1 MHQTMRDATAPSQY
15 SIWGSTSAP
24 SSRRLFVA
32 HCARRKLPCSHACP
46 PRVCSA
52 SKYEMPVT
60 YSGTVSM
67 PDSARLELAW
77 SSDLLCTSL
86 VHCPCHRRAA
96 SIRTTRSPLEIRA
109 AMTRGHDC
117 AGLRLVSV
125 HRTATPTVR
134 ARPALP
140 SSLPASRLACAAT
153 VRVRASAASSL

>member
-1 MHQTMRDATAPSQY
+1 MRDATAPSQY

-109 AMTRGHDC
+109 CSSFFFTRRTETGLGAPHGHADC
-117 AGLRLVSV
+117 TCEAS
-125 HRTATPTVR
+125 TP
-134 ARPALP
+134 
-140 SSLPASRLACAAT
+140 SLPASRLACAAT